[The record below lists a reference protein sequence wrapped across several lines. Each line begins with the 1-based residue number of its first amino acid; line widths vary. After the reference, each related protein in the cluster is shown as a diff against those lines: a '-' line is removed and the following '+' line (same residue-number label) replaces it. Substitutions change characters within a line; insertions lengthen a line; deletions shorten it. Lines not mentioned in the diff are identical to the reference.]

1 MEDRLDGY
9 MAEWLDLRLTGLLS
23 RWPTKWIRDRLICYQ
38 VGYMTGWLTNWLDV
52 GQTGWL
58 ANWKAS
64 IITVWPSEHL
74 VACWLIGWMLD

>member
-1 MEDRLDGY
+1 MNTWLSCCL
-9 MAEWLDLRLTGLLS
+9 AEWLDVRLTGSLS
-23 RWPTKWIRDRLICYQ
+23 RWPTKLIRDRLDGYQ
-38 VGYMTGWLTNWLDV
+38 VGYNTRWLKNWLDV
-52 GQTGWL
+52 RQTGWL